1 MMYFYELFMPF
12 VNYISC
18 MEAIIMWITILLHH
32 YNLLGSLCTDLKITN
47 WAWIYDVHNDKWCNF
62 VWCLNNDNDQDDD
75 YDDVQVHQRLKEQLS
90 SFQKSSD
97 EAHDNI
103 RQNIKDIENELDKNR
118 REHEQFNQ
126 DINANKVNY
135 QSCNRAL
142 AKIITDGRFG

>member
-32 YNLLGSLCTDLKITN
+32 YNLLGSLSTDLKIIN
-47 WAWIYDVHNDKWCNF
+47 WARIYDVHNDKWWNC
-62 VWCLNNDNDQDDD
+62 VWCLNNDNDQD
-75 YDDVQVHQRLKEQLS
+75 DDVQVHQRLKEQLS

-135 QSCNRAL
+135 MYLHILYIN
-142 AKIITDGRFG
+142 KIKLKHKRMWY